1 VAKGRGHRLKPIAK
15 ADQAFACGT
24 PCFGVVVDPENNTI
38 RRRAL
43 KDRFGVST
51 PAESSVYNKRTGL

>member
-1 VAKGRGHRLKPIAK
+1 LKPIAK